1 MSCLV
6 SSQHSD
12 RTVSRLGPGSGK
24 RSIPAMPAAPA
35 IPRMDFEQD
44 PDAVPRPTG
53 DDVPRRD
60 DELRP
65 SDAASARVWDVAAT
79 VNDPEIPVLSV
90 ADLGILRAAR
100 ADTGGGAVVVITPTY
115 SGCPAMETITADLT
129 AALSDDGFAPVHIE
143 TVLDPAWTTDWM
155 TQEGKRKLDDYG
167 IAPPTGRAA
176 AGPVALTL
184 GVKCPRCNSLSTR
197 EMTRFGSTSCK
208 ALWVCNDCL
217 EPFDHFKV
225 H

>member
-1 MSCLV
+1 
-6 SSQHSD
+6 
-12 RTVSRLGPGSGK
+12 
-24 RSIPAMPAAPA
+24 MPAAPQIPGTA
-35 IPRMDFEQD
+35 GMPRMDFEQD
-44 PDAVPRPTG
+44 PHAVPRPVG
-53 DDVPRRD
+53 DAVPTRD
-60 DELRP
+60 DDLRP
-65 SDAASARVWDVAAT
+65 TDAASARVWDVAAT

-100 ADTGGGAVVVITPTY
+100 AESGGAVVVITPTY
-115 SGCPAMETITADLT
+115 SGCPAMETITTDLK
-129 AALSDDGFAPVHIE
+129 AALDDDGFAPVRIE
-143 TVLDPAWTTDWM
+143 TVLEPAWTTDWM
-155 TQEGKRKLDDYG
+155 TQAGKQKLNDYG

-184 GVKCPRCNSLSTR
+184 GVKCPRCDSLATR